1 MSDRREAIRSN
12 AKYLRNARPV
22 DPEEICE
29 YVEGRPHPAVV
40 KRALRE
46 EAFDLGLVERE
57 DGTFVPVG
65 EEPVRPAFHGVT
77 SFPDAYA
84 RALEDLLV
92 ERYGAEWPEGES
104 GDELRERIRKLKDAY
119 YRQHPV
125 EYDEEAAIGYAVYH
139 LPDYYAAVQYVLA
152 ELSEEGL
159 LPRTLRVLDVG
170 AGVGGPAL
178 GLHDFLPDDSLVDY
192 HAVEP
197 SASADVLERL
207 LDGTRRNFRAT
218 VHRERAEEFDL
229 GTGGA
234 EGDAESGDGWDLIL
248 FANVLNELDDP
259 EGTARRYLDALAGDG
274 SLVALAPADRNTSV
288 GLRQVERS
296 LTDDAAVFSPTIRLW
311 PHAEPDDTGWSFTV
325 KPDLDA
331 PPFQRRLDEAAT
343 DPEHEPGE
351 FVNVDVQYSHA
362 VLRPDGRRKVDFTP
376 DASRFAKMA
385 EMDTHVPDR
394 IDLVA
399 LKLSHDLSGPDANPL
414 FKISD
419 GSERTDN
426 YAVLTKETALNA
438 DLRTADYGDLLTFE
452 GALAL
457 WNDDEEAYN
466 LVVDEETAIDRV
478 PV

>member
-1 MSDRREAIRSN
+1 MNDRREAIRSN
-12 AKYLRNARPV
+12 AKYLRNVRPV
-22 DPEEICE
+22 DPEEICD

-40 KRALRE
+40 RQTLRE

-57 DGTFVPVG
+57 DGAFVPVDA
-65 EEPVRPAFHGVT
+65 EPVGPTFHGVA
-77 SFPDAYA
+77 SFPDAYV

-92 ERYGAEWPEGES
+92 ERYGAGWPEGES

-125 EYDEEAAIGYAVYH
+125 EYDEEAVLGYAIYH
-139 LPDYYAAVQYVLA
+139 LPDYYSAVQYVLA
-152 ELSEEGL
+152 ELAEEGL
-159 LPRTLRVLDVG
+159 LPRALRVLDVG

-192 HAVEP
+192 HALEP

-207 LDGTRRNFRAT
+207 LDGTRRSFRTT
-218 VHRERAEEFDL
+218 VHRERAEAFDPA
-229 GTGGA
+229 TEDSAGG
-234 EGDAESGDGWDLIL
+234 EDGDGWDLIL

-274 SLVALAPADRNTSV
+274 SFVALAPADRNTSV

-296 LTDDAAVFSPTIRLW
+296 LTDVAAVFSPTIRLW
-311 PHAEPDDTGWSFTV
+311 PHAEPEDTGWSFTV
-325 KPDLDA
+325 KPDLDV
-331 PPFQRRLDEAAT
+331 PPFQRRLDEAST
-343 DPEHEPGE
+343 DPEREPGE
-351 FVNVDVQYSHA
+351 FVNVDVQYSH
-362 VLRPDGRRKVDFTP
+362 VILRPDGRQKIDFAP

-385 EMDTHVPDR
+385 EMETHVPDR

-399 LKLSHDLSGPDANPL
+399 LKLSHDLSGPGANSL

-419 GSERTDN
+419 GSEKKDH
-426 YAVLTKETALNA
+426 YAVLTRETALNA

-457 WNDDEEAYN
+457 WNDDEGAYN